1 MFLFIAGILIGV
13 IITVAV
19 IYLILKNLP
28 NFLPW

>member
-19 IYLILKNLP
+19 IYLILKNPP
-28 NFLPW
+28 NFLP